1 MRHFVVA
8 LALVCGASST
18 GVAQRVTVGPDVLA
32 GIAGRDSGD
41 PFGGVQAR
49 VQVDL
54 DAFAG
59 SIAYRWIGIGRT
71 CKTSLPPI
79 CGIDTPGGQLFL
91 VGVSRRV
98 AGGTG
103 THLRGG
109 MEIGVGRFLNNAS
122 TARDTRP
129 LIGATLELRVPVGVG
144 TVMIG
149 GLVEWTRH
157 IWFGAATL
165 GFGVRI

>member
-1 MRHFVVA
+1 
-8 LALVCGASST
+8 
-18 GVAQRVTVGPDVLA
+18 
-32 GIAGRDSGD
+32 
-41 PFGGVQAR
+41 
-49 VQVDL
+49 
-54 DAFAG
+54 
-59 SIAYRWIGIGRT
+59 
-71 CKTSLPPI
+71 
-79 CGIDTPGGQLFL
+79 
-91 VGVSRRV
+91 
-98 AGGTG
+98 
-103 THLRGG
+103 